1 MSLSPRGL
9 CLGLCWACAGLVL
22 GLWACVPGNPFH
34 AAHPLGRLVPSGLRV
49 LRLWA
54 PCPLARASLGPC
66 APFCVRPRS
75 GCAEHPLGRPVP
87 SRLPVVR
94 VRCLCAV
101 AEKLLP
107 VSNRYNHHLAE
118 CCGPSVRPLGPAPL
132 SAYGRGAGAQDI
144 RWDARCLRGFAFCA
158 FGRPALWPVRPLGP
172 APLSAYARGAGA
184 QNIPGVCSYRGDD
197 PLRGNV
203 SQIKAALVTLQLPW
217 R

>member
-9 CLGLCWACAGLVL
+9 CLGLCCACAALVLRLWACA
-22 GLWACVPGNPFH
+22 PGNPFH

-66 APFCVRPRS
+66 APFCVRPRG
-75 GCAEHPLGRPVP
+75 GCAEHPLGRSVP

-101 AEKLLP
+101 AEKWLP

-118 CCGPSVRPLGPAPL
+118 SFGPSRASPRPCAPFCVRPRGGCAGHPLGRSVPSGLRVLRL
-132 SAYGRGAGAQDI
+132 SAP
-144 RWDARCLRGFAFCA
+144 C
-158 FGRPALWPVRPLGP
+158 PL
-172 APLSAYARGAGA
+172 AS
-184 QNIPGVCSYRGDD
+184 
-197 PLRGNV
+197 
-203 SQIKAALVTLQLPW
+203 AALRLCAP
-217 R
+217 